1 MGPMTSNPHAGAALV
16 ELLRI
21 SDQLDVDDGL
31 VAESW
36 VYGLLQSGPEHRRW
50 LDETERPAP
59 KPDDGPPVRLERAG
73 DVLTITLDR
82 PQARNAYSAALRHA
96 LLDALAVAEADPALQ
111 VELRGAGPAFCAGG
125 DLAEFG
131 TVSDPVTAHAIRC
144 AANAGAV
151 LARIAPRVTAYVHG
165 AAVGAGTELAAFAG
179 RVVATSDARFR
190 LPEVAMGLVPG
201 AGGTV
206 SVPRR
211 IGRDRALQ
219 FALSGE
225 WIDAPTALAWGL
237 VDEIRD

>member
-1 MGPMTSNPHAGAALV
+1 MNPHAGAALV

-21 SDQLDVDDGL
+21 SEQLDIDDGL

-36 VYGLLQSGPEHRRW
+36 VYGLLQAGPEHRRW
-50 LDETERPAP
+50 LDETPRPAP
-59 KPDDGPPVRLERAG
+59 KPDDRPPVRLDRDG

-82 PQARNAYSAALRHA
+82 PHARNAYSAALRHA

-151 LARIAPRVTAYVHG
+151 LARLAPRVTAYVHG

-179 RVVATSDARFR
+179 RVVATPDARFR

-211 IGRDRALQ
+211 IGRERTLQ
-219 FALSGE
+219 FALTGE
-225 WIDAPTALAWGL
+225 WIDADTALAWGL
-237 VDEIRD
+237 VDEIRG